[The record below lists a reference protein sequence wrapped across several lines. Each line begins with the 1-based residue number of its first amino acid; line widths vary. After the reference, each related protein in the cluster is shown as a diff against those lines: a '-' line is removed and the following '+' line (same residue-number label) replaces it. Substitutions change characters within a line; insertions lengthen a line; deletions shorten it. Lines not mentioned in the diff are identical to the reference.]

1 MAEISETNDA
11 TAVAEPASGTD
22 ASASTPTAANPE
34 TQNFDKKEFDAFKTA
49 WVENQ
54 EAGQSAADQE
64 SQPDTRSKAT
74 PDAQA
79 EVYTSTNKSD
89 DGSTA
94 EPDGLD
100 EALRALTRDG
110 LPDKQIQESFER
122 DREGMIDYGQDRL
135 NAQADQDKYGNDYR
149 QDRGEF
155 EAWQQGQGQQP
166 VEQDQYADPQ
176 AQYADPPMNVAQA
189 IDEALSPLKDH
200 EIVDDLYEPIR
211 DAMAAVV
218 QQLVPQGEMP
228 NIGEYEQRMQTMDD
242 RSKAVQYEMVDQQL
256 TGARSRLAEQFPELK
271 DDGVDEQVL
280 ENYDII
286 LPTNKYDNVYDIYE
300 AAFKW
305 WRSDQSQ
312 EDLKSQLLQRTSAR
326 RSGQPRAASV
336 RTTKPSTNNDDREFA
351 DYMKIHERH
360 YGKETVPR

>member
-1 MAEISETNDA
+1 MAETAEANA
-11 TAVAEPASGTD
+11 AEAVAEPMDGTD

-34 TQNFDKKEFDAFKTA
+34 TQDFDKKEFDAFKTA
-49 WVENQ
+49 WVDNQ
-54 EAGQSAADQE
+54 EAGQSATDQE
-64 SQPDTRSKAT
+64 SQPDTKSKAT
-74 PDAQA
+74 SDAQA

-110 LPDKQIQESFER
+110 LPDKQIQEWFER

-135 NAQADQDKYGNDYR
+135 KAQADQDQYGNDYR

-189 IDEALSPLKDH
+189 NDEALSPLKDH

-211 DAMAAVV
+211 NAMAAVV

-228 NIGEYEQRMQTMDD
+228 DIGEYEQRMQTMEE

-256 TGARSRLAEQFPELK
+256 SGARSRLAEQFPELK
-271 DDGVDEQVL
+271 DAGVHDAVL
-280 ENYDII
+280 ENYDVI
-286 LPTNKYDNVYDIYE
+286 LPTNKYDNVNDVYE

-312 EDLKSQLLQRTSAR
+312 EDLKSSLLQRTAAR
-326 RSGQPRAASV
+326 RNGQPRAASV
-336 RTTKPSTNNDDREFA
+336 RTTKSPANNDDREFS
-351 DYMKIHERH
+351 DYQKIHDRH